1 MKVDQRPPSAQPTQA
16 PQPIAPSRQPG
27 LWRQLSNNFALM
39 ATGGL
44 VAIVATSAAGIG
56 NWGKGISDFVAA
68 PFNTPQPP
76 AKADVRSLTIDQI
89 RGASEL
95 TTTVFSMEAIVPAQR
110 DRVLGQFV
118 VGSTKLLYIAYGE
131 ISAGIDFNKLKPED
145 VRQGADGK
153 LEIRLPAPE
162 ILDRKIDVGRSR
174 VYDYDR
180 GFLGLGPDSG
190 PELMA
195 RAQEAALD
203 RVTESAC
210 QRGLL
215 NEANKRAAMV
225 VSQMLAPTQ
234 AGLPKGAKPVTI
246 IPQEPDPAACPIAKP
261 INPPAINPPATNPP
275 ATNPNGAADQPAA
288 PAQS

>member
-1 MKVDQRPPSAQPTQA
+1 MKVDQRPPTVQPAPTTPPRDRKPNLLTQL
-16 PQPIAPSRQPG
+16 G
-27 LWRQLSNNFALM
+27 NNFALM

-56 NWGKGISDFVAA
+56 NWGKGIGEFVAA
-68 PFNTPQPP
+68 PFTTPQPP
-76 AKADVRSLTIDQI
+76 AKADVRSLTIDTI
-89 RGASEL
+89 RGASAL

-131 ISAGIDFNKLKPED
+131 ISAGIDFSKLKAED

-162 ILDRKIDVGRSR
+162 ILNRKIDIARSR

-180 GFLGLGPDSG
+180 GFLGLGPDSA

-195 RAQEAALD
+195 RAQQEALD
-203 RVTESAC
+203 RVTEAAC

-215 NEANKRAAMV
+215 TEANKRAVTV
-225 VSQMLAPTQ
+225 VRQL
-234 AGLPKGAKPVTI
+234 LGASGPNDRATVLI
-246 IPQEPDPAACPIAKP
+246 QEPSPAACAIAKP
-261 INPPAINPPATNPP
+261 AAAQPA
-275 ATNPNGAADQPAA
+275 DVPAA
-288 PAQS
+288 PAAPAAPAGTLQ

>member
-1 MKVDQRPPSAQPTQA
+1 MKVDQRPPSPQPTQ
-16 PQPIAPSRQPG
+16 PSPPIAPPRRPG

-56 NWGKGISDFVAA
+56 NWGKGISEFVAA

-89 RGASEL
+89 RGASAL

-131 ISAGIDFNKLKPED
+131 ISAGIDFGKLKPED
-145 VRQGADGK
+145 VRSGADGK

-162 ILDRKIDVGRSR
+162 ILDRKIDIARSR

-195 RAQEAALD
+195 RAQGEALD

-215 NEANKRAAMV
+215 TEANKRAATV
-225 VSQMLAPTQ
+225 VRQLLGGSESSDRT
-234 AGLPKGAKPVTI
+234 TI
-246 IPQEPDPAACPIAKP
+246 ITQEPSPAACAIA
-261 INPPAINPPATNPP
+261 
-275 ATNPNGAADQPAA
+275 QPAA
-288 PAQS
+288 QPAANPAPQAQSYQPQPTSLDNTP

>member
-1 MKVDQRPPSAQPTQA
+1 MKVDQRPPSVQPPQA
-16 PQPIAPSRQPG
+16 PASPARPRQPG
-27 LWRQLSNNFALM
+27 LLRRLSNNFALM

-56 NWGKGISDFVAA
+56 NWGKGIGDFVAA
-68 PFNTPQPP
+68 PFTTPQPP
-76 AKADVRSLTIDQI
+76 AKADVRSLTIDTI
-89 RGASEL
+89 RGASAL

-131 ISAGIDFNKLKPED
+131 ISAGIDLSKLKPED
-145 VRQGADGK
+145 VRPGADGK
-153 LEIRLPAPE
+153 LEIRLPPPE
-162 ILDRKIDVGRSR
+162 ILNRKIDVARSR

-180 GFLGLGPDSG
+180 GFLGLGPDSA

-195 RAQEAALD
+195 RAQEEALD

-215 NEANKRAAMV
+215 TEANKRAATV
-225 VSQMLAPTQ
+225 VRQLLGASGPNDRATILIQEPSPAACAIAKPTTAEPIAPPATAPTQ
-234 AGLPKGAKPVTI
+234 
-246 IPQEPDPAACPIAKP
+246 
-261 INPPAINPPATNPP
+261 
-275 ATNPNGAADQPAA
+275 
-288 PAQS
+288 PAQP